1 MAFIGLTSPEMEP
14 VFKAS
19 GTEKHQRRR
28 ENGNLAPFTDEIEL
42 FRAQIRTVEAARH
55 AAITSK
61 SFF

>member
-1 MAFIGLTSPEMEP
+1 MEP